1 MILNDKY
8 DMQDVVSQRLFGLD
22 CKDLDEF
29 QLDLV
34 KDEMIIHNL
43 I

>member
-8 DMQDVVSQRLFGLD
+8 DMKDVVSQRLFGLD
-22 CKDLDEF
+22 CKDLDEL

-34 KDEMIIHNL
+34 RDEMTIHNL